1 MASRF
6 LFDRR
11 GPRDHWLRLWGDLV
25 CRGARSQLRLCAPLQ
40 DGPAVRHGN
49 RLVARAGLGLTLAV
63 LLALAAALA
72 SDLHKP
78 ARADPLA
85 QPCGEAGCES
95 AASPIA
101 PLKSQ
106 APGQAGGT
114 PGNFDFYVLA
124 LSWSPSFCEA
134 ADPERAGAQCE
145 PGAGLGFVVH
155 GLWPQDEYGFPTNCR
170 PAARF
175 PSRMALETAK
185 RIYPSERLARHEW
198 QRHGTCS
205 GKSPTD
211 YFADVPRAR
220 CHCRAAAI
228 RRSQRKTNLGANRHP
243 ARFHCVEPALAPR
256 NARRCVQWLRAAR
269 GPDLLHEGSPRISR
283 LPGDCPRRMQDAG
296 GLGPSRLVTGSA
308 GAVGARIR
316 ASARPGTLRRRSTS
330 AQRPPLRERA
340 DIPRSGAARR

>member
-1 MASRF
+1 M
-6 LFDRR
+6 
-11 GPRDHWLRLWGDLV
+11 
-25 CRGARSQLRLCAPLQ
+25 
-40 DGPAVRHGN
+40 RHGN

-106 APGQAGGT
+106 APGRAGGT

-211 YFADVPRAR
+211 YFADVRRAR
-220 CHCRAAAI
+220 DAIAVPPQFAAANEKQTWAPI
-228 RRSQRKTNLGANRHP
+228 DILRAFIASNPRLRPGMLGVVCNGSELREVRICFTKDLREFRACP
-243 ARFHCVEPALAPR
+243 EIARGACRTREVSVPPAL
-256 NARRCVQWLRAAR
+256 
-269 GPDLLHEGSPRISR
+269 
-283 LPGDCPRRMQDAG
+283 
-296 GLGPSRLVTGSA
+296 
-308 GAVGARIR
+308 
-316 ASARPGTLRRRSTS
+316 
-330 AQRPPLRERA
+330 
-340 DIPRSGAARR
+340 